1 MNESKAFASL
11 SPTLLARKGAARPAM
26 RPQLHP
32 LHQFQESASRQMSDD
47 LGWNDMG
54 EDVSHAGA
62 APDRAA
68 AAEVVAIAGDHTP
81 APNVP
86 EVVRQQASLSA
97 SVERS
102 APLRKSA
109 VSQGRRAAFTLRLDT
124 DRHLGLRL
132 ASTVL
137 SRSAQ
142 DIVTEALDGFL
153 AGMPEIEELAA
164 TVRKRR

>member
-32 LHQFQESASRQMSDD
+32 LHQFQESASHQMSDD

-54 EDVSHAGA
+54 EDVSRAGD
-62 APDRAA
+62 APDRVA
-68 AAEVVAIAGDHTP
+68 AAEVVPIAGDHTP
-81 APNVP
+81 PPNVP
-86 EVVRQQASLSA
+86 EVVRQQESLSA
-97 SVERS
+97 SVAR
-102 APLRKSA
+102 ATPLRKSA
-109 VSQGRRAAFTLRLDT
+109 LSQGRRAAFTLRLDT